1 MTTRLELEAVA
12 TLCFAPPCAQAG
24 LFFRPPSVGAD
35 VQSTALREGDWMTE
49 AAGPTTGTTGTTMET
64 ADATLGGE
72 GAGCGFCIS
81 CRSVTLKIICF
92 RTYPKNKGI
101 LLSIIIVINI

>member
-1 MTTRLELEAVA
+1 M
-12 TLCFAPPCAQAG
+12 
-24 LFFRPPSVGAD
+24 GAD

-49 AAGPTTGTTGTTMET
+49 AAEPVAAAGPKMEDAQDATLTTGTTGTTMET

-81 CRSVTLKIICF
+81 CRSVTLAQNHLF
-92 RTYPKNKGI
+92 
-101 LLSIIIVINI
+101 

>member
-1 MTTRLELEAVA
+1 
-12 TLCFAPPCAQAG
+12 
-24 LFFRPPSVGAD
+24 
-35 VQSTALREGDWMTE
+35 MTE
-49 AAGPTTGTTGTTMET
+49 AAEPVAAAGPKMEDAQDATLTTGTTGTTMET